1 MALKYLVRFGGILV
15 LLVTLAGCFEVSTVV
30 SVKPDGSGTVSERM
44 LMSKESL
51 SQMKSLGEGD
61 RKEKQGSVP
70 EKESLEKKS
79 SDYGEGVTFIGVH
92 PVKTKTHEGYEAVY
106 AFTDINRL
114 RVSRTP
120 DTASSAD
127 TSSVT
132 PKKEK
137 EYVRFRFEKGSSS
150 RLLVELDQTQEK
162 GGASSPAPASS
173 ATTPEQQKM
182 AAELMKQFF
191 KGMRVYLAV
200 DVQGRV
206 TGTSA
211 TYLSGNRITLV
222 DMDFD
227 KLMAHPKQFAAF
239 NALGP
244 NPSPEQMQK
253 IVRTIPGLKVE
264 TRKELEVRFK

>member
-1 MALKYLVRFGGILV
+1 
-15 LLVTLAGCFEVSTVV
+15 
-30 SVKPDGSGTVSERM
+30 
-44 LMSKESL
+44 
-51 SQMKSLGEGD
+51 
-61 RKEKQGSVP
+61 
-70 EKESLEKKS
+70 
-79 SDYGEGVTFIGVH
+79 
-92 PVKTKTHEGYEAVY
+92 
-106 AFTDINRL
+106 
-114 RVSRTP
+114 
-120 DTASSAD
+120 
-127 TSSVT
+127 SSVT